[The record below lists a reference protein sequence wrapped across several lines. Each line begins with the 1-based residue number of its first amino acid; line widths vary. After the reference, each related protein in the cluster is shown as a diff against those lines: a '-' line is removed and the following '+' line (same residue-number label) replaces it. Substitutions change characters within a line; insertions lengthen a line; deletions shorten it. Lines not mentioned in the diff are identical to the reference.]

1 MIFDSYFGTE
11 SNNRGTPRRQTFLI
25 HFIPKHMPICILG
38 MPNQCFSFFFSSQPR
53 YSFKT
58 SIIMGGKMCLQAIRV
73 HWKHFVYQTINLDY
87 IIILNDL
94 VKNFENVFLKIGIL
108 RCSSFP
114 SLDCFT
120 LICLC
125 MFCRTTLYV
134 CSGFSKF
141 LNQRA

>member
-11 SNNRGTPRRQTFLI
+11 SNNRGTPWRQTFLI
-25 HFIPKHMPICILG
+25 HFIPKHMAMCILG
-38 MPNQCFSFFFSSQPR
+38 MPNQYFSFFFLANPD
-53 YSFKT
+53 
-58 SIIMGGKMCLQAIRV
+58 IALNPHNHGEKMCLQAIRV
-73 HWKHFVYQTINLDY
+73 NWKHFVYQTINLDY

>member
-1 MIFDSYFGTE
+1 MRMNIRQRNLQIKQGG
-11 SNNRGTPRRQTFLI
+11 SNFYQVHI
-25 HFIPKHMPICILG
+25 QCI
-38 MPNQCFSFFFSSQPR
+38 QKFFFLANPD
-53 YSFKT
+53 
-58 SIIMGGKMCLQAIRV
+58 IALNPHNHGEKMCLQAIRV
-73 HWKHFVYQTINLDY
+73 NWKHFVYQTINLDY